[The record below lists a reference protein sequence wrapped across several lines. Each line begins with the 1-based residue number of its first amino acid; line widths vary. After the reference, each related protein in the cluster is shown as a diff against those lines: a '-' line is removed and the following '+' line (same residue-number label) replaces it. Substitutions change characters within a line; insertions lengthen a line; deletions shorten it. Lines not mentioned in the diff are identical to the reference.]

1 MSLMNIFRSKNEELA
16 ELKKQLDLIKKE
28 NNIFLEEIRML
39 KKIMYG
45 IDIDKK

>member
-28 NNIFLEEIRML
+28 NDIFIEEIRML

-45 IDIDKK
+45 IDIDIK